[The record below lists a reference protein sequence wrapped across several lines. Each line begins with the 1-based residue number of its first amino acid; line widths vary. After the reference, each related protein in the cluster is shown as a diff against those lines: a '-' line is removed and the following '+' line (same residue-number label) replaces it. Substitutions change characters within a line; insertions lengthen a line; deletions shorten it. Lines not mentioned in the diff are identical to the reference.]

1 VASAARVEFARARKL
16 RDRNKDTYRL
26 AHWPIWIFVFFIAPG
41 PSTFDLFEKGFDL
54 RKLVWLTLVLLGTGL
69 AGLRGRLPGVEP
81 RPYIIRFVE
90 DKPNPLYRRICYTFA
105 WSIVITFAVLN
116 LTGLI
121 VAVATGAWRLKQ
133 IYQCGYFPLAMTVWS
148 LGAFGLLPRV
158 KASTKG
164 EGHER
169 RYFYGAV
176 WACCIAQPVLGI
188 LWKLLPHTR
197 VADAVKLFVFMG
209 LLAIVASLARKGI
222 LPRTRPIVPGELAIS
237 D

>member
-1 VASAARVEFARARKL
+1 VRVELASGRKL
-16 RDRNKDTYRL
+16 RDRNKPAYRL

-41 PSTFDLFEKGFDL
+41 PWTFDLFEHGFNRL
-54 RKLVWLTLVLLGTGL
+54 NLAWFAIVMFGTGI
-69 AGLRGRLPGVEP
+69 AGLRGQLPGVEP

-116 LTGLI
+116 FTGLA
-121 VAVATGAWRLKQ
+121 VAVITGVWRLKQ
-133 IYQCGYFPLAMTVWS
+133 IYRYAYFPIAGAIWI
-148 LGAFGLLPRV
+148 LGAAGALPRV
-158 KASTKG
+158 KPSTKG

-176 WACCIAQPVLGI
+176 WASCVAQPVLGI
-188 LWKLLPHTR
+188 LWKLLPHSRT
-197 VADAVKLFVFMG
+197 ADAIKLASFSAI
-209 LLAIVASLARKGI
+209 LAYFGWLARHGV